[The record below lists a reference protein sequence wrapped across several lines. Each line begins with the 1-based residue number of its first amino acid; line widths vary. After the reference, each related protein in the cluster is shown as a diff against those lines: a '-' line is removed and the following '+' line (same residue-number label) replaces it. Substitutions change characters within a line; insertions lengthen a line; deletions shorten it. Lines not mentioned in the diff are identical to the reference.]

1 MTSYR
6 PQDPALREKYL
17 TYSFTPL
24 RIWEEDA
31 MQSVLLEKRT
41 SNHKFGGREWMDE
54 FGRETFD
61 WPPLH
66 TVRHKPL
73 QDSDRYFLGANG
85 HMPLLVFICDPA
97 GGQRS
102 DFRIRERKLKRPPRR
117 GGKGKAKRQTGT
129 APPTGYRSSSVGES
143 REKGRSAVAEA
154 NHKSPCCH
162 CNGTG
167 ESVVTDTYGS
177 TWTVR
182 QSWRKGDEVYSAV
195 VPMRLVPSPPPFP
208 PPSHLKPGR
217 KAAEKVTKSFITTH
231 GKTIRRGKTIG
242 GGKTM
247 CGQLFNRKGMINHPR
262 ASTMGKTNIP
272 KRSDKDRQR
281 RDPNDPENPCEGGGT
296 IPLGGS
302 GGMSTHNR

>member
-1 MTSYR
+1 
-6 PQDPALREKYL
+6 
-17 TYSFTPL
+17 
-24 RIWEEDA
+24 
-31 MQSVLLEKRT
+31 
-41 SNHKFGGREWMDE
+41 
-54 FGRETFD
+54 
-61 WPPLH
+61 
-66 TVRHKPL
+66 
-73 QDSDRYFLGANG
+73 
-85 HMPLLVFICDPA
+85 MPLLVFICDPA

-102 DFRIRERKLKRPPRR
+102 DFRIRERKLKKPPRR
-117 GGKGKAKRQTGT
+117 GGQGKAKRQTGT
-129 APPTGYRSSSVGES
+129 APPTGYQSSSVGES

-242 GGKTM
+242 GGRTM

-262 ASTMGKTNIP
+262 ASNYHGEDKHPKTE
-272 KRSDKDRQR
+272 RQR
-281 RDPNDPENPCEGGGT
+281 SAKT
-296 IPLGGS
+296 GS
-302 GGMSTHNR
+302 K